1 MNIFKLGSLAI
12 LALTLQACADRPI
25 GLEYPGFGDAVR
37 TNMAAQTVNPMAPT
51 DRSPLTMEGQRAA
64 LQQNRYTTDMVEKP
78 PDVGTLQGAVSGGG
92 GGGGG
97 SGAGAGGGAR

>member
-1 MNIFKLGSLAI
+1 MNIFKFGSLAI
-12 LALTLQACADRPI
+12 LALTLQGCADRPI

-51 DRSPLTMEGQRAA
+51 DRSPLTTEGQRAA
-64 LQQNRYTTDMVEKP
+64 LQQNKYTTDTVEKP
-78 PDVGTLQGAVSGGG
+78 LDVGTLQAASGGG

-97 SGAGAGGGAR
+97 TGGGAR